1 MLDMSLVLYKNGQ
14 KITRVKAK
22 HWWLAIFKL
31 GMFSKPKELSM
42 DIKLTFSNQDM
53 LHAFLKSFKKLKYKK
68 KYYSINENTFYFKYI
83 KPRTRK
89 VWTRNFLFDFF
100 RQHAN
105 YKNVQLYNK
114 YLSDFIDE
122 DTNDG
127 LKKDKKVIKL
137 NDLLHDLIK
146 NTSEEVTQKQIIKKV
161 INEEE
166 KNVVLLDSNI
176 YPGIKV
182 NKL

>member
-1 MLDMSLVLYKNGQ
+1 M
-14 KITRVKAK
+14 
-22 HWWLAIFKL
+22 
-31 GMFSKPKELSM
+31 
-42 DIKLTFSNQDM
+42 
-53 LHAFLKSFKKLKYKK
+53 
-68 KYYSINENTFYFKYI
+68 
-83 KPRTRK
+83 
-89 VWTRNFLFDFF
+89 FDFF

-137 NDLLHDLIK
+137 NDLLPDLIK

-166 KNVVLLDSNI
+166 KNVVFLDSNI